1 MLSNAGLRF
10 TGFEASRRGLSARR
24 ALCNN
29 HNWRKLDVC
38 LCPPCVMGMVGCWG
52 RERLFR
58 VFESMYGWKR
68 CRVGVE
74 IGKFWYE
81 KCTWV
86 IERMIICSSDFLVFR
101 RKYLFWLYVDLYEN
115 WVGTFV
121 KIDRPYKH

>member
-52 RERLFR
+52 REVCFGCL
-58 VFESMYGWKR
+58 SLCMDGKG
-68 CRVGVE
+68 VG
-74 IGKFWYE
+74 
-81 KCTWV
+81 
-86 IERMIICSSDFLVFR
+86 LVL
-101 RKYLFWLYVDLYEN
+101 KLEN
-115 WVGTFV
+115 FGMKNVLELL
-121 KIDRPYKH
+121 KE